1 MASVTQNKRTS
12 ESKYVSIFN
21 DGSDGSTDVD
31 VTFREPLLSRPS
43 DHFLVGVDNLTVNM
57 NNLSMIET
65 NNPADPDDFI
75 FQIGRLSG
83 RTNISVADL
92 NTEVAAGIGTNPQNY
107 NLTSYIFPENY
118 KFRITTTTQN
128 IQQLAYYLNSHFD
141 YVNELFVL
149 QGVEEAL
156 VLGGRDGNNVND
168 AARKIQPQYAAAVGG
183 AATDDLGGVRF
194 PGKHIRCDL
203 TGDGRLRIRGSRM
216 FWATHFILFKNPEY
230 MYMFSGKRRYTA
242 AGTENFNES
251 QYSLDLNGNV
261 FAGRPV
267 IDEHRFIFS
276 FSDNKELCSL
286 RTLPGTNPGED
297 FGVSNARKVY
307 LRGTGGAANG
317 QAFRN
322 SIHTLL
328 LGANLMS
335 TSDRRVAIELGCSLP
350 IVNNPIV
357 DHGRESPDIVI
368 GRWMFNPKVRIKTT
382 VQGTEMTFEGS
393 APDVFEFQ
401 NSTDR
406 VQYHSLMPQDKI
418 HFVRLKMYARVRKY
432 NSERDRFDMETVVYP
447 MKTNDWWHARLHF
460 ISKD

>member
-1 MASVTQNKRTS
+1 MPAPQLTTWEASGSRKASVR
-12 ESKYVSIFN
+12 
-21 DGSDGSTDVD
+21 
-31 VTFREPLLSRPS
+31 
-43 DHFLVGVDNLTVNM
+43 
-57 NNLSMIET
+57 
-65 NNPADPDDFI
+65 
-75 FQIGRLSG
+75 
-83 RTNISVADL
+83 
-92 NTEVAAGIGTNPQNY
+92 
-107 NLTSYIFPENY
+107 
-118 KFRITTTTQN
+118 
-128 IQQLAYYLNSHFD
+128 
-141 YVNELFVL
+141 
-149 QGVEEAL
+149 
-156 VLGGRDGNNVND
+156 
-168 AARKIQPQYAAAVGG
+168 
-183 AATDDLGGVRF
+183 
-194 PGKHIRCDL
+194 L
-203 TGDGRLRIRGSRM
+203 TGDGRLRIEVAHVLGD
-216 FWATHFILFKNPEY
+216 ALHPVQNPEY
-230 MYMFSGKRRYTA
+230 VHVLRRYTA

-307 LRGTGGAANG
+307 LHGTGGAANG

-382 VQGTEMTFEGS
+382 VQGTEMTFEGT

-432 NSERDRFDMETVVYP
+432 NYDRDRFDMESVVYP
-447 MKTNDWWHARLHF
+447 MRQNDWWHARLHF
-460 ISKD
+460 VSKD